1 MNKFILSF
9 SFAMACMTAIA
20 QPSAFSY
27 QAVVRDAGGVII
39 ANQTVGF
46 RISILQGSAVGAAVY
61 TEDHSTMTNDFGL
74 ANLEIGNGMPVLGT
88 FGAINWGTD
97 DYFIEIGL
105 DLVGGGS
112 YTIMGTSQLLSVP
125 YALFA
130 GKSGEANPV
139 GLAGGDLTGTYPD
152 PVITTSAVTSAKI
165 ANNAVSSAKIGNNAV
180 ITSKIQDGAVT
191 QSKLAPGISLP
202 PSGPAGGDLSGSYPG
217 PSVTS
222 LQGQPISVNAPASN
236 QVLRWNGTEWLPV
249 ADNNHNHFDQSW
261 SGSAV
266 NGITVNNSA
275 NGGTAIYGNATSVE
289 GPTQGVYGRNTAV
302 TGSGVYGRAAS
313 NPGTSSFGVAGHHF
327 WSGTGVGSWSYSG
340 RIFEGRSG
348 DYPGGTLRF
357 YITNAGDVYAKSY
370 NIYVPASQ
378 FTGATN
384 NEYAT
389 LYALQSPEAWFEDFG
404 TGTLSE
410 GKASILV
417 DQLFAS
423 TVDLNSNYH
432 IFLTPLGNSNG
443 LYVFN
448 QTPNSFEVREANGG
462 QANISFHYRIVA
474 KRKGY
479 EEIRFESVTIEELP
493 QPARSEESFF
503 D

>member
-9 SFAMACMTAIA
+9 SFALACMTAIA
-20 QPSAFSY
+20 QPPAFSY

-39 ANQTVGF
+39 ANQVVGF

-74 ANLEIGNGMPVLGT
+74 VNLEIGNGIPVLGT
-88 FGAINWGTD
+88 FWAINWGTD

-112 YTIMGTSQLLSVP
+112 YTTMGTSQLLSVP

-130 GKSGEANPV
+130 GKSGEANP
-139 GLAGGDLTGTYPD
+139 
-152 PVITTSAVTSAKI
+152 
-165 ANNAVSSAKIGNNAV
+165 N
-180 ITSKIQDGAVT
+180 
-191 QSKLAPGISLP
+191 
-202 PSGPAGGDLSGSYPG
+202 GPAGGDLSGSYPD
-217 PSVTS
+217 PSVSS
-222 LQGQPISVNAPASN
+222 LQGQPISVNAPATN

-249 ADNNHNHFDQSW
+249 ADNNHNHFNQSW

-289 GPTQGVYGRNTAV
+289 GTTQGVYGRNTAV
-302 TGSGVYGRAAS
+302 TGSGVYGRAAN
-313 NPGTSSFGVAGHHF
+313 NPGNSSFGVAGHHF
-327 WSGTGVGSWSYSG
+327 WSGTGVGAWSWSG
-340 RIFEGRSG
+340 RLFEGRSG

-357 YITNAGDVYAKSY
+357 YISNAGDVYAKSY

-404 TGTLSE
+404 TGTLSD

-423 TVDLNSNYH
+423 AVDLNSNYH

-479 EEIRFESVTIEELP
+479 EESRFETVTIEELP
-493 QPARSEESFF
+493 QPARSEGSSY